1 MRTGT
6 FLEEIMM
13 LAGLAVGR
21 LSAHATLCNSTYT
34 LDVIVNYATT
44 MAEVD
49 RRQERFEPF
58 LGPGFR
64 YLDWDKL
71 R

>member
-13 LAGLAVGR
+13 LAGLVVGR
-21 LSAHATLCNSTYT
+21 SLANVTQYNTSYT